1 MADGEGPYV
10 LVINLDQRQRL
21 VLPDDPQSCFNM
33 MTTSYVTT
41 ELCAAFC
48 YPLRLINHTGEG
60 RARGT
65 GVKRYVDEFAASLRL
80 NAPHGL
86 TVIPTDLRGQ
96 LFDYECTTVR
106 CSLKKL
112 RDVCG

>member
-41 ELCAAFC
+41 ELCAA
-48 YPLRLINHTGEG
+48 
-60 RARGT
+60 
-65 GVKRYVDEFAASLRL
+65 S
-80 NAPHGL
+80 
-86 TVIPTDLRGQ
+86 
-96 LFDYECTTVR
+96 
-106 CSLKKL
+106 
-112 RDVCG
+112 